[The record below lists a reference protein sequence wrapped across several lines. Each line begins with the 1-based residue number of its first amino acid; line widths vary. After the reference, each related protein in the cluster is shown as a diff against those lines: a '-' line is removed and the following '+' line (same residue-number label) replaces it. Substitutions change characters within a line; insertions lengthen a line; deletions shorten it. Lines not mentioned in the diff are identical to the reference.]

1 MFTPDYR
8 ARIRESLI
16 EKARQDTRIESA
28 AAVGGSAQ
36 GEPDRWSDLD
46 LSFGVSDGARDE
58 VLADWTAS
66 LRSDFDAVTLF
77 DLPFMSSLYR
87 VFLFPGALQ
96 VDLSFTPSEEFGAL
110 GPRFALLFGTAV
122 ERPQSALTSPRQ
134 EFGLAAH
141 HAVRAHFALRRGRVW
156 QAEHWIS
163 LVRDHALTLACR
175 RLGFEAAYGRGFDS
189 LPEDIRAEAAQ
200 ALARSLDPDELRRA
214 LNQAVSLLVRES
226 EGAHEDAAQITSALR
241 ELAEE

>member
-1 MFTPDYR
+1 MFTPEYR
-8 ARIRESLI
+8 AQVRAALI
-16 EKARQDTRIESA
+16 DRARQDKRIESA
-28 AAVGGSAQ
+28 AAVGGSAE

-122 ERPQSALTSPRQ
+122 ERPQPVVTSPRE

-141 HAVRAHFALRRGRVW
+141 HAVRAHFALRRARVW
-156 QAEHWIS
+156 QAEHWMS

-175 RLGFEAAYGRGFDS
+175 RLGLDAANGRGFDS
-189 LPEDIRAEAAQ
+189 LPTDIRAEAAQ
-200 ALARSLDPDELRRA
+200 SLAGSLDPDGLRRA
-214 LNQAVSLLVRES
+214 LRHAVDLLLRES
-226 EGAHEDAAQITSALR
+226 EGVHDDAPRIAALLR
-241 ELAEE
+241 ELDE

>member
-16 EKARQDTRIESA
+16 EKARQDKRIESA

-46 LSFGVSDGARDE
+46 LTFGVSDGARDE

-87 VFLFPGALQ
+87 VFL
-96 VDLSFTPSEEFGAL
+96 
-110 GPRFALLFGTAV
+110 
-122 ERPQSALTSPRQ
+122 
-134 EFGLAAH
+134 
-141 HAVRAHFALRRGRVW
+141 
-156 QAEHWIS
+156 
-163 LVRDHALTLACR
+163 
-175 RLGFEAAYGRGFDS
+175 
-189 LPEDIRAEAAQ
+189 
-200 ALARSLDPDELRRA
+200 
-214 LNQAVSLLVRES
+214 
-226 EGAHEDAAQITSALR
+226 
-241 ELAEE
+241 

>member
-8 ARIRESLI
+8 AGIRESLI
-16 EKARQDTRIESA
+16 QKARQDTRIESA

-36 GEPDRWSDLD
+36 GEPDQWSDLD

-77 DLPFMSSLYR
+77 DLPFMSTLYR

-122 ERPQSALTSPRQ
+122 ERRQPPLTSPRQ

-156 QAEHWIS
+156 QAEHWMS

-175 RLGFEAAYGRGFDS
+175 RLGLEAANGRGFDF
-189 LPEDIRAEAAQ
+189 LPVDIRAEAASS
-200 ALARSLDPDELRRA
+200 LARSLEPDELSRA
-214 LNQAVSLLVRES
+214 LSQAVNLLMHES
-226 EGAHEDAAQITSALR
+226 EGVHEDAARITTLLR
-241 ELAEE
+241 ELEE